1 MYHKNEK
8 YILHRRANNI
18 IIKYKLKIYVKNF
31 KI

>member
-8 YILHRRANNI
+8 YILHRRVNNI
-18 IIKYKLKIYVKNF
+18 KIKYKLKIDVKKF